1 MFQPTFSQRQKI
13 KVVLPVGVPDPVLGT
28 GENVFASGGRKYGV
42 RDLRGLGNPDLVDLR
57 GSFRLGGRDAPLI
70 EHPLTRLAEI
80 SRFVGITPTPP
91 PGVAAGLGHSL
102 SPAKMVVSDSR
113 ASSSSSR

>member
-1 MFQPTFSQRQKI
+1 MWRQAA
-13 KVVLPVGVPDPVLGT
+13 LQLWLELGAVGAAMAALRHERGALAHQLRSLLGSRARLIQLSGKLLYPAPD
-28 GENVFASGGRKYGV
+28 
-42 RDLRGLGNPDLVDLR
+42 
-57 GSFRLGGRDAPLI
+57 
-70 EHPLTRLAEI
+70 PLTRLAEI